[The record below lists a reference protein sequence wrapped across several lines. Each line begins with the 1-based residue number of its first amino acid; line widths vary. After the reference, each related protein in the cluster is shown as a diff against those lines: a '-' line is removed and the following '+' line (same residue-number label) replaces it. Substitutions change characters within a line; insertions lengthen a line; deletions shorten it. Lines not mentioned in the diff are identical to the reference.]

1 MLWHKI
7 KNCVLNL
14 QIVMK
19 KRIKIALIY
28 LGFSNFFRHMY
39 FSLAGCSRYNLLVV
53 RSNFDSFIV
62 HYPLI
67 LPTTLIWCQYRLWRH
82 SLSIW
87 QITSGTSWLSV
98 SLGTNFKSSSIVSKS
113 IFLVCLLY
121 NLERAVIKCF
131 IHRTGAVISMKI
143 FFAFQ
148 KLCETTRG

>member
-1 MLWHKI
+1 MPIDPGHSALLLTTYSNQIFLK
-7 KNCVLNL
+7 VLTYFGTY
-14 QIVMK
+14 IPSS
-19 KRIKIALIY
+19 IF
-28 LGFSNFFRHMY
+28 FS
-39 FSLAGCSRYNLLVV
+39 GCSRYNLLVV

-113 IFLVCLLY
+113 YPSHWGRIIFLIRVQMFYPPCGFTKFL
-121 NLERAVIKCF
+121 KK
-131 IHRTGAVISMKI
+131 KI
-143 FFAFQ
+143 FM
-148 KLCETTRG
+148 KNSEISWYG